1 MNRARILLKNLR
13 DKRVEVRLEAAR
25 SVDLIPILKEEKSSV
40 FRRNTIE
47 ALGLA
52 GKYAMDPLLTI
63 FQDPEYEYYLLEF
76 ARAFGRVGNPAH
88 DPLFKMYQAADD
100 EQRYRIAVV
109 LGHMGEKTVIDT
121 LLEALQKSSNWQVRS
136 VAAETFV
143 IIPDPNVIEN
153 LIDALND
160 QNRQVRISAA
170 KALGRLG
177 DPQAIPALEAACR
190 LPENRGNAY
199 SSEYTV
205 EYFASGAIRMINQ
218 YTGKKWPNSTI

>member
-1 MNRARILLKNLR
+1 
-13 DKRVEVRLEAAR
+13 
-25 SVDLIPILKEEKSSV
+25 
-40 FRRNTIE
+40 
-47 ALGLA
+47 
-52 GKYAMDPLLTI
+52 
-63 FQDPEYEYYLLEF
+63 
-76 ARAFGRVGNPAH
+76 
-88 DPLFKMYQAADD
+88 MYQAAND

-109 LGHMGEKTVIDT
+109 LGHMGERNVIDT
-121 LLEALQKSSNWQVRS
+121 LLEALQKSSNWQVRL

-160 QNRQVRISAA
+160 QNGQVRISAA

-177 DPQAIPALEAACR
+177 DPKAIPALEAACR

-205 EYFASGAIRMINQ
+205 EYFASGAIRIINQ
-218 YTGKKWPNSTI
+218 YTGKK